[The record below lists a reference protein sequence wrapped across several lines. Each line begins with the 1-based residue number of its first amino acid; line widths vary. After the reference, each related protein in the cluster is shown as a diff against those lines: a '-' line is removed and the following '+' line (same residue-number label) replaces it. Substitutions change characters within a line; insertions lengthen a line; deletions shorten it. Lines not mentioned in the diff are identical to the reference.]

1 MANYLSDNNSY
12 IQRMNQTS
20 ESKFKVV
27 EPFLGDEVTLLDF
40 GSGISSEFIADVV
53 STGAD
58 YYSYDISPTVQN
70 TLSRMGVN
78 VVTKDKLLKQ
88 ELQFDVIYLSSVF
101 HEIMSYLTRQER
113 TETISMIINS
123 LKPGGFFLIIRDWAS
138 PDDVSELFTLRP
150 VSKQIEIEIHTWI
163 QELQKNSIID
173 TIETTED
180 GSIVTTVKDA
190 YEIMFHTVWGLKSLS
205 RESKEQ
211 YNVTNALMKWI
222 LYPWKD
228 CLQLQGIYRYRDK
241 SYLTYLQ
248 KYFALDSVPFDT
260 KMVCVFKKS

>member
-1 MANYLSDNNSY
+1 MDNYLSDNNNSY
-12 IQRMNQTS
+12 IQRMNQTA

-27 EPFLGDEVTLLDF
+27 EPFLGEGVTLLDF

-53 STGAD
+53 STGAN
-58 YYSYDISPTVQN
+58 YYSYDISPTVQT

-78 VVTKDKLLKQ
+78 VVTKQELLKR

-113 TETISMIINS
+113 TETISMIVNS
-123 LKPGGFFLIIRDWAS
+123 LKTGGYLVVRDWAS
-138 PDDVSELFTLRP
+138 PDAVSESFTLKS
-150 VSKQIEIEIHTWI
+150 VSKQSELEILTWI

-173 TIETTED
+173 TVETKED

-190 YEIMFHTVWGLKSLS
+190 YEIMFHTVWGLKSLN

-211 YNVTNALMKWI
+211 YNVTGAIMKWI

-228 CLQLQGIYRYRDK
+228 CLQLQGTYRYKDQ
-241 SYLTYLQ
+241 SYLPYLQ
-248 KYFALDSVPFDT
+248 KYFELNSVPFDT
-260 KMVCVFKKS
+260 KLVCIFQKN

>member
-1 MANYLSDNNSY
+1 MDNYLSDNNSY
-12 IQRMNQTS
+12 IQRMNKTA

-27 EPFLGDEVTLLDF
+27 KPFLGDGVTLLDF

-53 STGAD
+53 STGAG
-58 YYSYDISPTVQN
+58 YYSYDISPTVQT

-78 VVTKDKLLKQ
+78 VVTKSELLKR
-88 ELQFDVIYLSSVF
+88 EFQFDVIYLSSVF

-113 TETISMIINS
+113 TETISMIVNS
-123 LKPGGFFLIIRDWAS
+123 LKTGGYLIIRDWAS
-138 PDDVSELFTLRP
+138 PDAVSEVFILRP
-150 VSKQIEIEIHTWI
+150 VSKQSEIEIHTWI

-173 TIETTED
+173 DVETKED
-180 GSIVTTVKDA
+180 GSIVTTMKNA
-190 YEIMFHTVWGLKSLS
+190 YEIIFHTVWGLKSLS

-228 CLQLQGIYRYRDK
+228 CLQLQGLYRYKDQ

-248 KYFALDSVPFDT
+248 KYFKLDSVPFDT
-260 KMVCVFKKS
+260 KMVCIFQKN